1 MVPVGKPLYPLAFI
15 PSTHTEC
22 GWVVSTSTCGI
33 GFARECTRVSLL
45 ARSGWFRS
53 IVGVRSPVSLL
64 VCSGQCIPVTTTA
77 TASRPDSRKCPIEK
91 QFRCVFVDACTQPL
105 SIVSCCK
112 TAPVS
117 CQGPGTK
124 YAPRKNG
131 YNQCHILSQK
141 ITFTID

>member
-1 MVPVGKPLYPLAFI
+1 MELKKSLMSMVPVGKPLYPPASN
-15 PSTHTEC
+15 PSTHTQC
-22 GWVVSTSTCGI
+22 GWVVSTSTRGI
-33 GFARECTRVSLL
+33 GFARGSACSLAPAGSGQLL
-45 ARSGWFRS
+45 A
-53 IVGVRSPVSLL
+53 

-77 TASRPDSRKCPIEK
+77 AASRPDSRKCPIEK

>member
-1 MVPVGKPLYPLAFI
+1 MSMVPVGKPLYPPASI

-33 GFARECTRVSLL
+33 GFARGCTRVSLL
-45 ARSGWFRS
+45 PRSGWFRS

-77 TASRPDSRKCPIEK
+77 AASRPDSRKCPIEK

-117 CQGPGTK
+117 QGPGTK
-124 YAPRKNG
+124 YAPD
-131 YNQCHILSQK
+131 CHILSQK
-141 ITFTID
+141 VTFIID